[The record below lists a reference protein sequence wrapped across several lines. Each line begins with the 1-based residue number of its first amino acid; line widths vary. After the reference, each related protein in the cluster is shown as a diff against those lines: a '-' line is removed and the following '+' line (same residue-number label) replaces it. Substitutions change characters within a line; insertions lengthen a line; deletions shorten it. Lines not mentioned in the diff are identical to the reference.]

1 MNNLTLIIPAKNEK
15 ESLPHVLEDLQN
27 KNFQIHVILEE
38 SDKLTINSISKYNTK
53 IIFQKGQGYGDA
65 LIEGINSVTS
75 KFFCIFNA
83 DGSFES
89 KEIDTML
96 KKINDNN
103 YDFVFGSRYEDNS
116 GSEDDTII
124 TKVGNFI
131 FTLIGK
137 IFFKLNI
144 SDILYTF
151 VLGKTECAKQLNLE
165 QKDFSFCVELPIK
178 AKRKGMKLDIINCY
192 EKKRIGGEKKVNAFK
207 DGYLILIY
215 MIKLY
220 FNKKLY
226 KY

>member
-103 YDFVFGSRYEDNS
+103 SDFIFGSRYEDNS
-116 GSEDDTII
+116 GSEDDAII

-192 EKKRIGGEKKVNAFK
+192 EKKKNRR
-207 DGYLILIY
+207 
-215 MIKLY
+215 
-220 FNKKLY
+220 
-226 KY
+226 